1 MLTYPRGGGDKVW
14 EAVTIA
20 MICRVEPV
28 WDGFMDEVNLAVGL
42 AHGGGG
48 FRLGQWPKNG

>member
-28 WDGFMDEVNLAVGL
+28 WDGSMDEVNLAVGL